1 MTECHTCGKSVD
13 PLRARSVGVRDG
25 KVVAYCSAE
34 CAAAAESKPTAMVP
48 PPVLLD
54 TRKTPPTGLASK
66 QTPATGMAAKRT
78 PSGGVP
84 TAKPGNKTPSTGTK
98 AEIDSGP
105 VIEILHEPASGVVTS
120 APDLRP
126 PKDESAPFEKP
137 RADPTPMPQP
147 RGPFATGSFILES
160 DDPDFEVQADERPRR
175 RAPIVLLL
183 LLVLVGGGALY
194 YKLIYAKAK
203 HDNKAAMA
211 PRPAPPPPAVDAAPA
226 AVTSEAAVDRAREVL
241 RTGLRGTPRV
251 QRVAASALA
260 RAGDL
265 DAIAWLAAALGKE
278 TDRAPRL
285 ELAYA
290 LGRAGDK
297 RGNDALAAML
307 QSDPGARLDIGK
319 RLAQLHDERAIPP
332 LLASIDTPQLR
343 LSVSEYLVPFAEPHA
358 LKALDEI
365 RVDGSNPDR
374 QKRAVIALGLA
385 GKAEVTQQLRALLT
399 EDEFKSPAARAL
411 AELHDPAAKPV
422 LVDQLAIP
430 TLRVAGARALRRLE
444 PTLDATPLLP
454 ALLTALDSEKD
465 LEQLRVAETVLLLA
479 GDAKL
484 AEHE

>member
-1 MTECHTCGKSVD
+1 
-13 PLRARSVGVRDG
+13 
-25 KVVAYCSAE
+25 
-34 CAAAAESKPTAMVP
+34 MV
-48 PPVLLD
+48 
-54 TRKTPPTGLASK
+54 
-66 QTPATGMAAKRT
+66 AKRT

-84 TAKPGNKTPSTGTK
+84 TAKVATRTPSGGVPTAKVGNKTPSTGTK
-98 AEIDSGP
+98 AELDSGP

-126 PKDESAPFEKP
+126 HKDESAPFEKP

-175 RAPIVLLL
+175 RAPILLL
-183 LLVLVGGGALY
+183 FLLLLVGGGALY
-194 YKLIYAKAK
+194 YKMIYAKPK
-203 HDNKAAMA
+203 REKAAA
-211 PRPAPPPPAVDAAPA
+211 AVTHPAPPPPAIDATPA
-226 AVTSEAAVDRAREVL
+226 ITSDVAVDRAREVL
-241 RTGLRGTPRV
+241 RAGLRGTPRV
-251 QRVAASALA
+251 QRVAASALS

-265 DAIAWLAAALGKE
+265 EAIAWLASALGKE
-278 TDRAPRL
+278 TERAPRL

-319 RLAQLHDERAIPP
+319 RLAQLHDERAIQP

-343 LSVSEYLVPFAEPHA
+343 LSVAEYLVPFAEPHA

-365 RVDGSNPDR
+365 RADDKSPDR

-385 GKAEVTQQLRALLT
+385 GKAEVTQQLRALLG
-399 EDEFKSPAARAL
+399 EDEFKAPAARAL

-422 LVDQLAIP
+422 LVDELAIP

-444 PTLDATPLLP
+444 PNLDATPLLP
-454 ALLTALDSEKD
+454 PLLTALDGEKD
-465 LEQLRVAETVLLLA
+465 LEQLRVAETILLLA

-484 AEHE
+484 AERE

>member
-34 CAAAAESKPTAMVP
+34 CATAAESKPTALVP
-48 PPVLLD
+48 PPILLD
-54 TRKTPPTGLASK
+54 TRKTP
-66 QTPATGMAAKRT
+66 ATGVAAKRT

-84 TAKPGNKTPSTGTK
+84 KAKTPPAGVPVGKKTPSTGTR
-98 AEIDSGP
+98 AELDSGP

-126 PKDESAPFEKP
+126 QKDESAPFEKP
-137 RADPTPMPQP
+137 RQDPTPMPQP

-175 RAPIVLLL
+175 RTPMVLLL
-183 LLVLVGGGALY
+183 FLVLVGGGAFY
-194 YKLIYAKAK
+194 YKMYYAKPK
-203 HDNKAAMA
+203 HEKAAVV
-211 PRPAPPPPAVDAAPA
+211 PRPAPPPPAVDAAPP
-226 AVTSEAAVDRAREVL
+226 AVTGEAAVDRAREIL
-241 RTGLRGTPRV
+241 RAALRGTPRV

-260 RAGDL
+260 RAGDPE
-265 DAIAWLAAALGKE
+265 AIAWLAAALDKE
-278 TDRAPRL
+278 TERAPRL

-307 QSDPGARLDIGK
+307 QSDPAARLDIGK

-365 RVDGSNPDR
+365 RADDKNPDR
-374 QKRAVIALGLA
+374 QKRAEIALGLA
-385 GKAEVTQQLRALLT
+385 GKAEVTQPLRALLK

-454 ALLTALDSEKD
+454 ALLTALDGEKD
-465 LEQLRVAETVLLLA
+465 LEQLRVAETILLLA

-484 AEHE
+484 SERE